1 MDIEIKNICSI
12 KEAKIKFDGLTIIAG
27 ENDTGKSTVGKLI
40 FSIVKAINRYEE
52 DFSEN
57 KEFTV
62 RNLIDS
68 IYFDIRKSSKPQE
81 LEILREEFSPHFFFR
96 QLRAFIEPEAYKQ
109 IALFELDDKEKD
121 LDFILDKKIKI
132 INTFELKNKE
142 KIIQTINKIK
152 IELTK
157 NKNEHQL
164 IVNALTKAFNSEFYF
179 EITPKN
185 NKEATSLLNCA
196 EGENKIFALKIKNDA
211 IKEFELFD
219 QILFND
225 VTFIETP
232 VVLQMYDLISQAR
245 TLFELDS
252 TNQEL
257 FSSLKAS
264 RGKVALHT
272 KDLISK
278 LENAQYLSG
287 VKLSHFEQNSF
298 FLNKLADI
306 ENIMKGKFTFQR
318 REREF
323 IFSKK
328 TSKESINVKSSNTA
342 SGIKTFGL
350 IQLLIQAGII
360 KERSLLVID
369 EPENHLHPE
378 WQVKYAELIVELVKN
393 NVYVV
398 ISSHSPYMIQA
409 LKIFS
414 ERAEIADKTNFYLA
428 EKNEKTNFTKIK
440 DVTKDLNQIFIKLS
454 QPFQDL
460 VW

>member
-12 KEAKIKFDGLTIIAG
+12 KEANIKFDGLTIIAG

-57 KEFTV
+57 KEFTIK
-62 RNLIDS
+62 NIIES
-68 IYFDIRKSSKPQE
+68 IYFDIRKSAKPEE
-81 LEILREEFSPHFFFR
+81 LEVLREEFSPNFFFR
-96 QLRAFIEPEAYKQ
+96 QLRSFIEPEAYRQ
-109 IALFELDDKEKD
+109 ISLFDLEDKEVD
-121 LDFILDKKIKI
+121 YILDKKIEI
-132 INTFELKNKE
+132 INTFEIKNKD
-142 KIIQTINKIK
+142 KIIQNINKIK
-152 IELTK
+152 VELTK

-185 NKEATSLLNCA
+185 NREAISLLNCS
-196 EGENKIFALKIKNDA
+196 EGENRIFSLKIKNDS
-211 IKEFELFD
+211 IKDFELFD

-232 VVLQMYDLISQAR
+232 VVIQMYDLISQAR
-245 TLFELDS
+245 TLFEIDS
-252 TNQEL
+252 NNQEV
-257 FSSLKAS
+257 FSSLKLS
-264 RGKVALHT
+264 KGKVALHI

-287 VKLSHFEQNSF
+287 VKLSHFEKDSF
-298 FLNKLADI
+298 FLNKLSDI
-306 ENIMKGKFTFQR
+306 ENIMKGEFTFQR

-328 TSKESINVKSSNTA
+328 TSKEDIKVKSSNTA

-378 WQVKYAELIVELVKN
+378 WQVKYAQLIVELVKN

-409 LKIFS
+409 LKVFS
-414 ERAEIADKTNFYLA
+414 ERSEITDRTNFYLA
-428 EKNEKTNFTKIK
+428 EKNEKTSFTKIK
-440 DVTKDLNQIFIKLS
+440 DVTEDLNQIFIKLS